1 MRIISF
7 WLAFILASPTLAA
20 ECVQVAMNDV
30 NGLPV
35 PMEKPLIGFVMP
47 GGGAPVVDMAVLPG
61 ASLIAGAKA
70 ECPSALLKTMRDL
83 FDASCLTNEQRAATM
98 KENNTT
104 MENVNQRCRDLY
116 ASLDS
121 KN

>member
-1 MRIISF
+1 
-7 WLAFILASPTLAA
+7 
-20 ECVQVAMNDV
+20 
-30 NGLPV
+30 
-35 PMEKPLIGFVMP
+35 MEKPLIGFVMP
-47 GGGAPVVDMAVLPG
+47 GGGAPVVDMPVQPG

-70 ECPSALLKTMRDL
+70 ECPPALLKTMRDL